1 MWNEKITSNE
11 AGIMTTINENS
22 KKDQL
27 NKAAHE
33 AERKRRMAKLRRK
46 SARRTLEV
54 IERKFPNLTTTAQ

>member
-1 MWNEKITSNE
+1 
-11 AGIMTTINENS
+11 MTTINENS
-22 KKDQL
+22 KKDRP

-46 SARRTLEV
+46 STRRTLEV